1 MELYLHSLMCFN
13 GVRRNMFTFY
23 ASIFAQLITLN
34 FGMHS
39 HEILHRI
46 HKFSL
51 YTRIYESYTSCW
63 YFLIPFEYF
72 RSGLDIIMAADFQI
86 HFGNVRLGDL
96 TTVNMKMSI
105 SVVREFDM
113 VSLKGNSVSKA
124 SSTSIIRAES

>member
-13 GVRRNMFTFY
+13 GVRRNMFTFH
-23 ASIFAQLITLN
+23 ASIFAQLIPLN
-34 FGMHS
+34 FGLHS

-46 HKFSL
+46 HKFSQ
-51 YTRIYESYTSCW
+51 YIYESYTSCW

-72 RSGLDIIMAADFQI
+72 CSGLDVIMAADFQI
-86 HFGNVRLGDL
+86 HFGNVRLGVL
-96 TTVNMKMSI
+96 TTVNIKMSI

-124 SSTSIIRAES
+124 SSTSIIRTES